1 MEASSVRRERGTVSA
16 WALLAGSTA
25 IVLLL
30 AVGKETG
37 VFDHAGAVTFGL
49 VFSSIVIEA
58 LPFLLIG
65 ALVSA
70 TLTLGLSDR
79 ILGRIAG
86 LPRAVQ
92 VPCAAVAGLGFPV
105 CECGSIPVGRR
116 LVERGLHP
124 AAGITFMLAAPILN
138 PIVLGS
144 TWVAY
149 GGGRRGLEMV
159 LGRAGLGAVAAVT
172 IGLVAGRSGGP
183 ALLRAGGGGHDHDHG
198 PGPDWRSGWMRW
210 TDHVTD
216 DFLFMGRFLVLG
228 AAASALVQTVLPQS
242 LLAGVGGAPV
252 LGALAL
258 MGMAVVLSLCSEA
271 DAFVAASFTAFP
283 LAAQLAFLVTGPLI
297 DLKLGVL
304 YSATFRRRFLPTLVA
319 IVIPIALVGSLVFG
333 AVV

>member
-1 MEASSVRRERGTVSA
+1 MEASSVRPERGTVSA
-16 WALLAGSTA
+16 WGLLGGSTVV
-25 IVLLL
+25 VLAL
-30 AVGKETG
+30 AVGKEAG
-37 VFDHAGAVTFGL
+37 VFDHAAAVTFGL

-79 ILGRIAG
+79 ILGRMARM
-86 LPRAVQ
+86 PRAVQ
-92 VPCAAVAGLGFPV
+92 VPCAALAGLGFPV
-105 CECGSIPVGRR
+105 CECGSVPVGRR

-124 AAGITFMLAAPILN
+124 AAGITFMLASPILN

-149 GGGRRGLEMV
+149 GGGHRGLEMV
-159 LGRAGLGAVAAVT
+159 LGRAGLGAIAAIA
-172 IGLVAGRSGGP
+172 IGVVAGRSGGP
-183 ALLRAGGGGHDHDHG
+183 ALLRAGGGHDHHHG
-198 PGPDWRSGWMRW
+198 PGPEWRSGWMRW

-228 AAASALVQTVLPQS
+228 AAASALVQTVLPQTILS
-242 LLAGVGGAPV
+242 GVGGAPV
-252 LGALAL
+252 LGALTL
-258 MGMAVVLSLCSEA
+258 MGMAIVLSLCSEA

-304 YSATFRRRFLPTLVA
+304 YSATFRRRFLPTLLA
-319 IVIPIALVGSLVFG
+319 IVIPVSLLGSLLFG
-333 AVV
+333 AIV